1 MEIKHTIFENISL
14 GLEIV
19 GAMTIVLGG
28 ILAIIRAIELIS
40 QKANIAS
47 IYKSFRKTLGEGI
60 LLGLEFLV
68 AADIINSV
76 AVEPTFNSIGVL
88 GLIVLVRTFLSFTL
102 EVEMNGHWPWQAKKI
117 EHITNATQRDT

>member
-1 MEIKHTIFENISL
+1 MEIKHKIFENISL

-28 ILAIIRAIELIS
+28 VLAIYRVIKLINNRAE
-40 QKANIAS
+40 IAS

-76 AVEPTFNSIGVL
+76 AVEPSFKSIGVL

-102 EVEMNGHWPWQAKKI
+102 EVEMNGHWPWQAKKL
-117 EHITNATQRDT
+117 EEVKNVAKNES

>member
-1 MEIKHTIFENISL
+1 MEIKHSIFEKISL

-19 GAMTIVLGG
+19 GALTIVLGG
-28 ILAIIRAIELIS
+28 ILAIIKVIRLFS
-40 QKANIAS
+40 QRSDMSS

-76 AVEPTFNSIGVL
+76 AVEPSFKSIGVL
-88 GLIVLVRTFLSFTL
+88 GMIVFVRTFLSFTL
-102 EVEMNGHWPWQAKKI
+102 EVEMNGHWPWQSKNIDRNKDV
-117 EHITNATQRDT
+117 T